1 MRKSV
6 LNYYKMETIKRIFSV
21 DRKDINY
28 LRSTIE
34 SYDGMAVVSTIDPYE
49 ARIEIGISPGCEDMV
64 LELLE
69 FLRIEEGL
77 KIRKE

>member
-1 MRKSV
+1 
-6 LNYYKMETIKRIFSV
+6 METIKRIFWV

-49 ARIEIGISPGCEDMV
+49 ATIEIGISPGCENTVM
-64 LELLE
+64 ELLE
-69 FLRIEEGL
+69 SLREGEGL
-77 KIRKE
+77 RLKQG

>member
-1 MRKSV
+1 
-6 LNYYKMETIKRIFSV
+6 METIKRIFWV

-49 ARIEIGISPGCEDMV
+49 ATIEIAISPGCENTVM
-64 LELLE
+64 ELLE
-69 FLRIEEGL
+69 SLREGEGL
-77 KIRKE
+77 RLRQE

>member
-1 MRKSV
+1 
-6 LNYYKMETIKRIFSV
+6 METIKRIFWV

-49 ARIEIGISPGCEDMV
+49 ATIEIGISPGCENTVM
-64 LELLE
+64 ELLE
-69 FLRIEEGL
+69 SLREGEGL
-77 KIRKE
+77 RLKQE